1 MSLLETQ
8 TWAYWQCA
16 FKTRH
21 RDLQP
26 EDQARAVETIGM
38 VARHSVSRRLRN
50 ASAQDFTRLRRVV
63 PPYRGDAA

>member
-8 TWAYWQCA
+8 TWAYWSA
-16 FKTRH
+16 AYKVRH
-21 RDLQP
+21 EPIPDEVR
-26 EDQARAVETIGM
+26 RNGVETIGM